1 MRAFRIALVVA
12 LFASLFAL
20 LAWRASVKPFWHDEI
35 YTILEAELPVAT
47 LWRALQDGI
56 DLQPPLNALLTR
68 GIHLI
73 VGVGPIVTRLP
84 AIAGFLLA
92 VVFIFI
98 IVLRRTNGLIA
109 TSAVLLLCTTQAWGY
124 ATDARGYG
132 LTFGA
137 FAIAMFAWTEAAAGR
152 HPTRNWI
159 LLAVSLA
166 AGIWAHY
173 YFVLAFLPIGIGE
186 ITRQVRL
193 KRFMPEAWL
202 AMAASVLL
210 TAPLWPLASA
220 ASAQRTTF
228 WAVPTWNVP
237 SAYRHI
243 TGSVFSYKA
252 VIVVLGVLA
261 AVEIARRARARRWP
275 RVIASHEI
283 AAAVGCMA
291 IPLFGILLGQ
301 WIGAFYV
308 GYITF
313 AAVGFAMVLPTSAWA
328 FLPEN
333 KVGDW
338 LLAGTMVIAMFPVAN
353 GALAERGPVRDA
365 ASDYPMVVDWL
376 RREEPLIF
384 NGGATYLEIWYALP
398 ESARPRFIYLA
409 DPQGARRDSGGFD
422 TVELGYLALSR
433 WTDLPAVPLSEYV
446 AAHPRFWLYSIDRN
460 AALLT
465 LREMGAQL
473 IPHGQDQRRFGRR
486 RLGYLYEV
494 RMPPK

>member
-1 MRAFRIALVVA
+1 MRAFRLALVVA
-12 LFASLFAL
+12 LFASVLAL

-47 LWRALQDGI
+47 LWRALQDGV

-92 VVFIFI
+92 VIFTFI
-98 IVLRRTNGLIA
+98 IVRRRTNGLIA
-109 TSAVLLLCTTQAWGY
+109 TSAVLLLCTTTAWGY

-173 YFVLAFLPIGIGE
+173 YFVLAWLPIGVGE

-193 KRFMPEAWL
+193 KRFMPQAWL
-202 AMAASVLL
+202 AMAAAVLL
-210 TAPLWPLASA
+210 TAPLWPLVSA
-220 ASAQRTTF
+220 ASAQRGSF
-228 WAVPTWNVP
+228 WAVPTWNV
-237 SAYRHI
+237 SSTYRHI
-243 TGSVFSYKA
+243 TGSLFSYKA
-252 VIVVLGVLA
+252 MIVILGVLA
-261 AVEIARRARARRWP
+261 AVEIARRARAWRWP
-275 RVIASHEI
+275 RVIAGHEI
-283 AAAVGCMA
+283 AAAVGCLA
-291 IPLFGILLGQ
+291 IPLAGILLGQ
-301 WIGAFYV
+301 WTGVFYV

-313 AAVGFAMVLPTSAWA
+313 AAVGFAMVLPTAAWA

-333 KVGDW
+333 KLGDL
-338 LLAGTMVIAMFPVAN
+338 LLAGTMVIAMLPVVTRT
-353 GALAERGPVRDA
+353 LADRGPLRDA
-365 ASDYPMVVDWL
+365 ASDFPLVVDWL
-376 RREEPLIF
+376 RGEEPLVF
-384 NGGATYLEIWYALP
+384 SGGLSYLEIWYALP
-398 ESARPRFIYLA
+398 ENARPRFIYLA
-409 DPQGARRDSGGFD
+409 DPQGARRDSGSD

-433 WTDLPAVPLSEYV
+433 WTSLPAFPLGEYV
-446 AAHPRFWLYSIDRN
+446 AAHPRFWLYTIDRN
-460 AALLT
+460 ATLLT
-465 LREMGAQL
+465 LREMGAQV
-473 IPHGQDQRRFGRR
+473 IEHGQEPRRYGRR

-494 RMPPK
+494 RMTPK